1 MPFGLKNAEDTFVRA
16 MEYILRP
23 IKQFSDSYVD
33 DLFTF
38 SDDLQLHLT
47 HLRKFLKT
55 IRFNGLTLNLNKCH
69 FAKQKVKYLGHNIGC
84 NSHQPDPER
93 LETVAKMAPPTTK
106 KQLRQV

>member
-38 SDDLQLHLT
+38 SDDFQLHLT
-47 HLRKFLKT
+47 HLREFLRT
-55 IRFNGLTLNLNKCH
+55 IRFDGLTLNFKKCH
-69 FAKQKVKYLGHNIGC
+69 YAKQKVKYPGYIIGC
-84 NSHQPDPER
+84 NSHQPDPKR
-93 LETVAKMAPPTTK
+93 L
-106 KQLRQV
+106 